1 MKPLV
6 AAATPLAAAAP
17 GVPQGTAAPAVQP
30 QHVQEPA
37 VQYKAVEPQVPQSHG
52 PAHTIPPPPPPP
64 PARAPPEPEHPPDAP
79 GAPQTR
85 QAPSPDAARV
95 SAWGRCVAQY
105 SPEPVLSSTLSAI
118 EPVRAR
124 GDSFVLS
131 VSSSIQLDILSK
143 EINGLEQ
150 RLRQAVGND
159 DISLEV
165 RLVEGDLPSSLW
177 TDDQVPSAVLEK
189 HPGLAD
195 FMAKYKMR
203 LM

>member
-1 MKPLV
+1 M
-6 AAATPLAAAAP
+6 
-17 GVPQGTAAPAVQP
+17 
-30 QHVQEPA
+30 
-37 VQYKAVEPQVPQSHG
+37 
-52 PAHTIPPPPPPP
+52 
-64 PARAPPEPEHPPDAP
+64 
-79 GAPQTR
+79 
-85 QAPSPDAARV
+85 
-95 SAWGRCVAQY
+95 AQY
-105 SPEPVLSSTLSAI
+105 SSEPVLSSTLSAI
-118 EPVRAR
+118 EPVRAH

-177 TDDQVPSAVLEK
+177 TDDQVLSAVLEK